1 MPKDVLPSVCFT
13 DDLTIFR
20 ANYQYIVKL
29 VKKNDI

>member
-1 MPKDVLPSVCFT
+1 MPKDVLSSVCFT